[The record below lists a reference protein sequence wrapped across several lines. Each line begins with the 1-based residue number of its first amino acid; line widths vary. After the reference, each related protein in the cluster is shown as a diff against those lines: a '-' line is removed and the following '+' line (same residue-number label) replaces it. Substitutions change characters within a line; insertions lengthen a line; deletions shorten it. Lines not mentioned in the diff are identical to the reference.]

1 MFQIGQTRWHPLAW
15 KLLSLKTA
23 ITAPPLEVTPLH
35 PHTRAW
41 KIMQL
46 KTYTMSMERVYDDD
60 DEVGGGITS
69 VTLEATS
76 RALIL
81 M

>member
-1 MFQIGQTRWHPLAW
+1 MTL
-15 KLLSLKTA
+15 
-23 ITAPPLEVTPLH
+23 
-35 PHTRAW
+35 
-41 KIMQL
+41 
-46 KTYTMSMERVYDDD
+46 ERVYDDD
-60 DEVGGGITS
+60 DEVGGGGGGGITS